1 MTDARVYLDHNATTT
16 TRPAVI
22 TAMAETL
29 AATGNPSS
37 VHAEGRA
44 KRALVEEARRSVAK
58 LVGADPAC
66 VTFTSGG
73 TEASNL
79 ALSPTIRDVRDP
91 RPVTRVAVSAVEHPA
106 VSAGARFLSSA
117 VESIPVDQQGVIDLA
132 AVEQT
137 FARYAS
143 AHPGERMILALM
155 AANNETGV
163 IQPVA
168 EAAAIAKRF
177 GGLVHV
183 DAVQAAGKIAVDIK
197 ALGADFMAIAAH
209 KFGGPAGVGAL
220 IRADEGLHVSEPV
233 VKGGGQEKGWRGGTE
248 NVAGVV
254 GMGVAAEEALA
265 SLDAFAALAQD
276 RDALEAGL
284 RRVSGDV
291 AIFGEGA
298 ARLPNTSCFA
308 VPGMAAAN
316 AMIAL
321 DLAGIA
327 VSSGSAC
334 SSGKSK
340 ASPVLDA
347 MGVTH
352 DLSSGM
358 LRVSFGWSSRKSDGD
373 AFLSAWERIVSRR
386 KPGAIVTAA

>member
-58 LVGADPAC
+58 LVGADAAC

-79 ALSPTIRDVRDP
+79 ALSPSIRDAEDP
-91 RPVTRVAVSAVEHPA
+91 RPVTRLVVSAVEHPA
-106 VSAGARFLSSA
+106 VMVGWR
-117 VESIPVDQQGVIDLA
+117 
-132 AVEQT
+132 
-137 FARYAS
+137 FARPEVDRISVDRDGVVDLGEIEYVFARHQEE
-143 AHPGERMILALM
+143 HPGERMMLALM
-155 AANNETGV
+155 LANNETGV

-168 EAAAIAKRF
+168 KAVAIAKRY

-183 DAVQAAGKIAVDIK
+183 DAVQAAGKISVDLR

-209 KFGGPAGVGAL
+209 KFGGPAGAGAL
-220 IRADEGLHVSEPV
+220 IRAHDALHIEEPV
-233 VKGGGQEKGWRGGTE
+233 IRGGGQEKGQRGGTE

-254 GMGVAAEEALA
+254 GMGVAADEALA
-265 SLDAFAALAQD
+265 GLDAFAALTQD

-347 MGVTH
+347 MGVAH